1 MPGDDMRHVP
11 TVAELAEEMG
21 FSQDYSADYYNVAV
35 VLTEIIEQL
44 KSHSACEDFASRFS
58 RDQLASAM
66 GIVLALV
73 TTHELAQAERERIT
87 Q

>member
-21 FSQDYSADYYNVAV
+21 FSQDYSTDHYNVAV

-44 KSHSACEDFASRFS
+44 KSHSACDVASRFS

-66 GIVLALV
+66 GIVIALV